1 MMKRRGTFPVMPALV
16 PPARPKPLR
25 RGEGPAIHVFER
37 ARLQDVDARDKRGHD
52 ELNVEILVLESSMQT
67 PPRRPASATRVVDVL
82 VPVALDQAYS
92 YRVPAELDLQ
102 PGDVVGVPLGAREVI
117 GVVWADNPNPD
128 PRLHNRLKDI
138 AEKLDMPR
146 FREELRSL
154 VDWVASYTL
163 APRGQ
168 VLRMTLR
175 MGEHLGPERVRL
187 GVRLVGAPPQR
198 LTPARRRL
206 LEILSDGLLHGKS
219 ELAKEAGC
227 SASVIDGLVDEGTLA
242 VEHMPRAAPPP
253 APDPT
258 FAEPDFSPDQR
269 LAAER
274 LRQLVAGGFEVA
286 LLDGVTGSGKTEVY
300 FEAVAEVLK
309 RGEQILILMP
319 EIALTGQF
327 LDRFAARFGARPLEW
342 HSELTPRTRARNY
355 AAIAS
360 GEAPVVVGARSALF
374 LPYAKLGLLIV
385 DEEHDQ
391 AYKQEDGAHYH
402 ARDMA
407 VVRASIAKIP
417 IVLASAT
424 PSVETEVNARKG
436 RYQRVPL
443 PSRFGGQHMPHI
455 EAIDLR
461 QEGPGRGRFIAPRLA
476 EQIGFAIERREQALL
491 FLNRRGYAP
500 LTLCRACG
508 HRFACTICDAWL
520 VDHRFRQ
527 RLVCHHCGFS
537 MPRPH
542 LCPHCG
548 AEESLAAIGPG
559 VERLQEEAAA
569 LFPGARTM
577 VLSSDLITS
586 IEAMRSELNEIAE
599 GRVDII
605 IGTQLVAKGHNFPRL
620 NLVGVIDAD
629 LGLGNGDPRAAER
642 TFQLLNQ
649 VIGRAGRD
657 QGRGV
662 GFLQTHQPEHPVMK
676 ALVACDREAFYASE
690 IDSRERTGYP
700 PFGRLASL
708 IISAGDRPSAEG
720 FARKLAS
727 AAPFDERIKVLGP
740 AEAPLAVI
748 KGRYRYR
755 ILVKSPRSLD
765 LSGYLRQWLAA
776 APKTTGNLK
785 LEVDVDP
792 QSFL

>member
-1 MMKRRGTFPVMPALV
+1 MVDFPP
-16 PPARPKPLR
+16 
-25 RGEGPAIHVFER
+25 
-37 ARLQDVDARDKRGHD
+37 
-52 ELNVEILVLESSMQT
+52 S
-67 PPRRPASATRVVDVL
+67 RPASNTTTRVVDVL
-82 VPVALDQAYS
+82 VPVAVDQAYS
-92 YRVPAELDLQ
+92 YRVPRGLELK
-102 PGDVVGVPLGAREVI
+102 PGDVVGVPLGPREVL
-117 GVVWADNPNPD
+117 GVVWAENANPD
-128 PRLHNRLKDI
+128 PRLHNRLKDVS
-138 AEKLDMPR
+138 EKLDVPPL
-146 FREELRSL
+146 REELRRL
-154 VDWVASYTL
+154 VDWVANYTL
-163 APRGQ
+163 SARGQ

-175 MGEHLGPERVRL
+175 MGEHLGPERQRM
-187 GVRLVGAPPQR
+187 GVRLVGPKPQR
-198 LTPARRRL
+198 MTPARRRL
-206 LEILSDGLLHGKS
+206 IEILSDGLLHGKS
-219 ELAKEAGC
+219 DVAKEAGV
-227 SASVIDGLVDEGTLA
+227 SPGVIDGLVDEGTLH
-242 VEHMPRAAPPP
+242 VEPLPREPAAPE
-253 APDPT
+253 PDPD
-258 FAEPDFSPDQR
+258 FAPADFSPEQAA
-269 LAAER
+269 AAETMR
-274 LRQLVAGGFEVA
+274 TLVTAGGFQAA

-300 FEAVAEVLK
+300 FEAVAEII
-309 RGEQILILMP
+309 RQGRQSLILMP

-327 LDRFAARFGARPLEW
+327 LDRFGQRFGVRPLEW
-342 HSELTPRTRARNY
+342 HSELTPRTRARNW
-355 AAIAS
+355 AAIAA
-360 GEAPVVVGARSALF
+360 GEARVVVGARSALF
-374 LPYAKLGLLIV
+374 LPYGDLGLIIV

-436 RYQRVPL
+436 RYQRIAL
-443 PSRFGGQHMPHI
+443 PSRFGGQHMPQI

-461 QEGPGRGRFIAPRLA
+461 REPPMRGRFISPRLA

-500 LTLCRACG
+500 LTLCRGCG

-537 MPRPH
+537 MPRPPA
-542 LCPHCG
+542 CPHCG
-548 AEESLAAIGPG
+548 AQDTLVAVGPG
-559 VERLQEEAAA
+559 VERLQEEAAS
-569 LFPGARTM
+569 LFPNARTM
-577 VLSSDLITS
+577 VLSSDLISS
-586 IEAMRSELNEIAE
+586 IETMRSELSEIAE

-620 NLVGVIDAD
+620 NLVGVVDAD
-629 LGLGNGDPRAAER
+629 LGLSNGDPRAAER

-690 IDSRERTGYP
+690 IEIRERTLYP

-708 IISAGDRPSAEG
+708 IVSAGDRPTAEG
-720 FARKLAS
+720 FARKLAG
-727 AAPFDERIKVLGP
+727 AAPRDERVQVLGP

-748 KGRYRYR
+748 KGRYRFR
-755 ILVKSPRSLD
+755 LLVKAARGFD
-765 LSGYLRQWLAA
+765 LSNYLRSWLADG
-776 APKTTGNLK
+776 PKTKGNLK

>member
-1 MMKRRGTFPVMPALV
+1 MDT
-16 PPARPKPLR
+16 ARSH
-25 RGEGPAIHVFER
+25 A
-37 ARLQDVDARDKRGHD
+37 
-52 ELNVEILVLESSMQT
+52 SSANPTSM
-67 PPRRPASATRVVDVL
+67 VDVL
-82 VPVALDQAYS
+82 VPVALDQTYS
-92 YRVPAELDLQ
+92 YRVPRGMELKA
-102 PGDVVGVPLGAREVI
+102 GDVVAVPLGPREVMA
-117 GVVWADNPNPD
+117 VVWAENAKPD
-128 PRLHNRLKDI
+128 PRLHNRLKEVS
-138 AEKLDMPR
+138 AKLDVPPLKP
-146 FREELRSL
+146 ELRAL
-154 VDWVASYTL
+154 VDWVANYTL
-163 APRGQ
+163 SARGM

-175 MGEHLGPERVRL
+175 MGENLGPERMRL
-187 GVRLVGAPPQR
+187 GVRLVGEPPRRMTLARQR
-198 LTPARRRL
+198 VI
-206 LEILSDGLLHGKS
+206 EVLSDRLLHGKS
-219 ELAKEAGC
+219 EAAREAGV
-227 SASVIDGLVDEGTLA
+227 SGGVIDGLVDEGTLT
-242 VEHMPRAAPPP
+242 VEPLPPPAAPP
-253 APDPT
+253 APDPDY
-258 FAEPDFSPDQR
+258 AQPEFSRQQR
-269 LAAER
+269 AAADAMRTLAAS
-274 LRQLVAGGFEVA
+274 GNFHVA

-300 FEAVAEVLK
+300 FEAIAENVR
-309 RGEQILILMP
+309 RGRQSLILMP

-327 LDRFAARFGARPLEW
+327 LDRFAQRFGVRPLEW
-342 HSELTPRTRARNY
+342 HSELSPRTRARNW
-355 AAIAS
+355 AAIS
-360 GEAPVVVGARSALF
+360 GGEAAVVVGARSALF
-374 LPYAKLGLLIV
+374 LPYADLGFIIV

-391 AYKQEDGAHYH
+391 AYKQDDGARYH

-407 VVRASIAKIP
+407 VVRAHIAKIP

-424 PSVETEVNARKG
+424 PSIESEVNARKG
-436 RYQRVPL
+436 RYQRIAL

-461 QEGPGRGRFIAPRLA
+461 REPPPRGRFISPRLA
-476 EQIGFAIERREQALL
+476 EQIRYAVERREQALL

-537 MPRPH
+537 MPRPNI
-542 LCPHCG
+542 CPHCA
-548 AEESLAAIGPG
+548 AEESLVAVGPG

-569 LFPGARTM
+569 LFPRARTM

-586 IEAMRSELNEIAE
+586 IETMRTELNEIAE

-620 NLVGVIDAD
+620 NLVGVVDAD

-662 GFLQTHQPEHPVMK
+662 GYLQTHQPEHPVMK
-676 ALVACDREAFYASE
+676 ALVANDREAFYASE
-690 IDSRERTGYP
+690 IEQRERTGYP

-708 IISAGDRPSAEG
+708 IISAGDRPTAEG

-727 AAPFDERIKVLGP
+727 VAPFDERIQVLGP

-748 KGRYRYR
+748 KGRYRFR
-755 ILVKSPRSLD
+755 LLVKSLRSVD
-765 LSGYLRQWLAA
+765 LSQYLREWLAA